1 MTVLRQTRC
10 WLSLLLLTALGL
22 VMSGCASTESDNAST
37 RPWNAPK
44 TWESG
49 LPSSLNEGR

>member
-1 MTVLRQTRC
+1 MNVFRQFSR
-10 WLSLLLLTALGL
+10 WLPLLLLATLAL
-22 VMSGCASTESDNAST
+22 VMSGCASTESENAST
-37 RPWNAPK
+37 RPWNTPK

>member
-1 MTVLRQTRC
+1 MKFLRANSRWVLA
-10 WLSLLLLTALGL
+10 LLLGVALAGL
-22 VMSGCASTESDNAST
+22 SGCASTESDNAST

-49 LPSSLNEGR
+49 LPSTLNEGR